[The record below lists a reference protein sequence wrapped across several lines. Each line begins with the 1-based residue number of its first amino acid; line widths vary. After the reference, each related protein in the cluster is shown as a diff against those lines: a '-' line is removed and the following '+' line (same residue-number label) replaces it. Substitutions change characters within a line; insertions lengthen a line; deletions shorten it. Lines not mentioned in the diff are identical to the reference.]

1 MKFLKTYGACLVVS
15 EAFLFLGGYM
25 LFDFQ
30 RHPFRAFAA
39 AAFVPAVLITV
50 WLAQEERIEALEKRV
65 RALEAPEFLEDSED
79 SKDSENSD
87 SDHKENDR

>member
-1 MKFLKTYGACLVVS
+1 MKFLKTYAVCLVVS
-15 EAFLFLGGYM
+15 EVFLLFGGYM

-30 RHPFRAFAA
+30 SHPFRAFAA
-39 AAFVPAVLITV
+39 IAFVLAAVITV